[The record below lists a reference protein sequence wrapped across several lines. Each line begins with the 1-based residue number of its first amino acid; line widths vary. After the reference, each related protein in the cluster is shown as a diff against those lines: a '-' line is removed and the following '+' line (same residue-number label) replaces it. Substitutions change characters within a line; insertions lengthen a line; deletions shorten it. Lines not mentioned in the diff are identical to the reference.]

1 MSQNDDQPFGWR
13 DLVMIIVLIVVGF
26 CLVKW

>member
-1 MSQNDDQPFGWR
+1 MVKDDDRPFGWR
-13 DLVMIIVLIVVGF
+13 DLVMILVLIVVGF